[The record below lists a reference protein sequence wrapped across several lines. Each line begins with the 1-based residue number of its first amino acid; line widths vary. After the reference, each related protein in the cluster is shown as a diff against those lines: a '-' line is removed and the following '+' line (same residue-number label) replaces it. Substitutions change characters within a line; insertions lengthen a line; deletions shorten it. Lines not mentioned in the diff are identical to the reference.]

1 MRSRERQDGGW
12 IGRRIGSGAAA
23 LLAAGLLVL
32 GLGLAGCERHSS
44 APAQAG
50 GEAAEGAPQS
60 QAERTKAMEEKAR
73 ELDQKAADIQNMQ
86 GTEQEKIDA
95 VNKLEQERQ
104 ELNKQGGDGSTP
116 AAPPP

>member
-1 MRSRERQDGGW
+1 MESTERQDSGRTGGRAW
-12 IGRRIGSGAAA
+12 VAMTA
-23 LLAAGLLVL
+23 LLGAGLLAV
-32 GLGLAGCERHSS
+32 LGLAGCERHAA
-44 APAQAG
+44 APAQAS

-73 ELDQKAADIQNMQ
+73 EMDQKAADIQNMQ